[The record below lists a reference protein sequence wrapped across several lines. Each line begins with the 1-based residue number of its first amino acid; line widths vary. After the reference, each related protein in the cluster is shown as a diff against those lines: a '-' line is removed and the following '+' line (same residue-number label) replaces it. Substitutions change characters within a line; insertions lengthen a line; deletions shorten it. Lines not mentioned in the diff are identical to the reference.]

1 MKQGL
6 FQEKAMQQLAAPE
19 QLDQRVRIIP
29 SGAWI
34 LFAAVLTGIA
44 AAVMWAFFGT
54 VSSGA
59 DYHGVIFDYNDVI
72 SLRAQTGGVLG
83 DVLVEEGDTVSRGDV
98 IAVIYNEAALQ
109 RIETL
114 RERQKSYAK
123 TSQRYRYLEEKI
135 RGQRGEY
142 MLRST
147 SDGVV
152 QKILLNGQAVD
163 AGDVVASIVPQDDYS
178 YQEVY
183 IYVPREQIGAL
194 AVGMEA
200 QITPSYVTRE
210 EYGYV
215 EGIISNIDENIVTEN
230 HIVKHMGTLDY
241 VEEILPSQNCVE
253 VTIQLSVKETGDGGY
268 VWSNT
273 KGEALNMKSG
283 DRCRIRII
291 RQEYHPYELILQ
303 KI

>member
-1 MKQGL
+1 
-6 FQEKAMQQLAAPE
+6 
-19 QLDQRVRIIP
+19 
-29 SGAWI
+29 
-34 LFAAVLTGIA
+34 
-44 AAVMWAFFGT
+44 
-54 VSSGA
+54 
-59 DYHGVIFDYNDVI
+59 
-72 SLRAQTGGVLG
+72 
-83 DVLVEEGDTVSRGDV
+83 
-98 IAVIYNEAALQ
+98 
-109 RIETL
+109 
-114 RERQKSYAK
+114 
-123 TSQRYRYLEEKI
+123 
-135 RGQRGEY
+135 

-183 IYVPREQIGAL
+183 IYVPREQIGAR

-215 EGIISNIDENIVTEN
+215 EGIISN
-230 HIVKHMGTLDY
+230 
-241 VEEILPSQNCVE
+241 LPSQNCVE

>member
-114 RERQKSYAK
+114 RKRQKSYAK
-123 TSQRYRYLEEKI
+123 TSQRYRDLEEKI

-163 AGDVVASIVPQDDYS
+163 AGDVVASIVPQD
-178 YQEVY
+178 Y

>member
-98 IAVIYNEAALQ
+98 IAVIYNEAVLQ

-123 TSQRYRYLEEKI
+123 TSQRYLDLEEKI

-183 IYVPREQIGAL
+183 IYVRGSRSARL
-194 AVGMEA
+194 
-200 QITPSYVTRE
+200 R
-210 EYGYV
+210 
-215 EGIISNIDENIVTEN
+215 
-230 HIVKHMGTLDY
+230 
-241 VEEILPSQNCVE
+241 
-253 VTIQLSVKETGDGGY
+253 
-268 VWSNT
+268 
-273 KGEALNMKSG
+273 
-283 DRCRIRII
+283 
-291 RQEYHPYELILQ
+291 
-303 KI
+303 

>member
-123 TSQRYRYLEEKI
+123 TSQRYRDLEEKI

-253 VTIQLSVKETGDGGY
+253 VTIQLSVKETGDGG
-268 VWSNT
+268 
-273 KGEALNMKSG
+273 
-283 DRCRIRII
+283 
-291 RQEYHPYELILQ
+291 
-303 KI
+303 

>member
-6 FQEKAMQQLAAPE
+6 FQEKAMQQLAVPE

-109 RIETL
+109 RIETCGNARKAMRRL
-114 RERQKSYAK
+114 RKDTVIWR
-123 TSQRYRYLEEKI
+123 R
-135 RGQRGEY
+135 
-142 MLRST
+142 RS
-147 SDGVV
+147 
-152 QKILLNGQAVD
+152 
-163 AGDVVASIVPQDDYS
+163 AGSA
-178 YQEVY
+178 ENTCCEA
-183 IYVPREQIGAL
+183 PRTAL
-194 AVGMEA
+194 
-200 QITPSYVTRE
+200 
-210 EYGYV
+210 
-215 EGIISNIDENIVTEN
+215 
-230 HIVKHMGTLDY
+230 
-241 VEEILPSQNCVE
+241 
-253 VTIQLSVKETGDGGY
+253 
-268 VWSNT
+268 
-273 KGEALNMKSG
+273 
-283 DRCRIRII
+283 CRRFF
-291 RQEYHPYELILQ
+291 
-303 KI
+303 

>member
-72 SLRAQTGGVLG
+72 SLRAQIGGVLG

-98 IAVIYNEAALQ
+98 IAVIYNEAA
-109 RIETL
+109 
-114 RERQKSYAK
+114 K
-123 TSQRYRYLEEKI
+123 TSQRYRDLEEKI